1 MAVGH
6 IKTEKIQGYANL
18 QPLGGARGPKI
29 SVFNKIQEVEI

>member
-6 IKTEKIQGYANL
+6 PKMEKIQGYANL

-29 SVFNKIQEVEI
+29 SMFNKMQEV